1 MKTRAKEIS
10 SCVDAPVQFRMN
22 ESGLTWQYLHP
33 TRASSVRFEQILHA
47 AVFSGP
53 TDGGEPFHLL
63 GLLAARLICLD
74 GLRPDVLPLLES
86 SGAVPYRCGEHIML
100 EWSHRTVTTVAEVAR
115 MERRILSPLTLA
127 LWPKTAAPVPAQAL
141 HLTLPEPSR
150 QDGVL
155 YLGENASACT
165 PWGPGAMHTALHDLG
180 LALQNWL
187 VFHGFYT
194 DRTDLL
200 EQLASDQIAWWSQ
213 RLPGPLFAHCAGHF
227 PMSAVDRATWA
238 RHQTRQTLV
247 VKPAEE
253 PTDLDDHIEVPL
265 EDSETEHLLEQ
276 RDSAQGAGFDRSEL
290 AAALEVLKKE
300 HSSGMAGRTKR
311 QWIDQLRQ
319 LKLWLKGIN
328 PVTVVLIGWI
338 SHMCERGTIS
348 KNSPAVSTIQ
358 KYASLVLL
366 PLGEHLSRFEP
377 EPEDWD
383 ARDLLETYKTVMQH
397 ISRGTWAAG
406 RSALMSFQAYL
417 VDTFDTEQLHG
428 SLDGPLSKE
437 SGLEEGRP
445 SQQRIDAAASSY
457 ESRVIAHVVWPH
469 EVDWCVQACDGVPD
483 RRLGAIA
490 KVQFSIARE
499 CAVRYQ
505 DLSRLVAKNLCF
517 GHDVRG
523 PYCQIEVV
531 RNAKR
536 GSLKTVTS
544 QRHLCV
550 RNPDTLAVISDWL
563 ALRTDETPNTKA
575 YLFGEKNSDTDR
587 YRPAAVQSLLSRLLK
602 RATGCPDMRFHD
614 LRHSVISVA
623 VAEVLMSS
631 SRVDVS
637 LLEIISSAAGHA
649 SPYATLRNYSHLYE
663 QPLRLHLDIALTSG
677 VKGTSRDMA
686 ATFAGVGE
694 RYSAMKPNTL
704 VQMAKRRDLELSM
717 LWHTLIHEASQGMLC
732 EAASVPFE
740 WSEPASSTSLAR
752 TSTDLPVL
760 ALVDAIARKAE
771 GAEIATV
778 ARVAGLPLPLTI
790 KLFELLEVWLLDLY
804 RRQCPRKALRKAEQP
819 SLKELLVQMHIKP
832 EQTFRPM
839 WKKLSLHLQTTAA
852 REQMRG
858 SLKYWEQAGLGV
870 QLRLSKK
877 AEPRALIGLL
887 KCGGLGRQHL
897 RMVIQNAKDAT
908 GASCIKTKNYMLEL
922 FQQELG
928 VEPVTEQAQWRFK
941 GADVYL
947 RINPHENA
955 IRTGASSDATP
966 ALRAWLVAFKAR
978 LILDDL
984 E

>member
-1 MKTRAKEIS
+1 MKTRAKDIKS
-10 SCVDAPVQFRMN
+10 GTDAPVQFRMN
-22 ESGLTWQYLHP
+22 DSGLTWQYLHP

-53 TDGGEPFHLL
+53 SDGAEPFHLL

-86 SGAVPYRCGEHIML
+86 SEAVPYRCGEHIML
-100 EWSHRTVTTVAEVAR
+100 EWSHRSVTTVAEVAR

-127 LWPKTAAPVPAQAL
+127 LWPKAAAPAQAL
-141 HLTLPEPSR
+141 HLTPLEPSR
-150 QDGVL
+150 QDGVMQV
-155 YLGENASACT
+155 GENAIAGT
-165 PWGPGAMHTALHDLG
+165 PWMPGTMHTALHDLG

-187 VFHGFYT
+187 LFHGFYT
-194 DRTDLL
+194 DRSHLL

-247 VKPAEE
+247 VKPAAE
-253 PTDLDDHIEVPL
+253 PTDLDDHIEVPM
-265 EDSETEHLLEQ
+265 EDSDTEQLLEQ
-276 RDSAQGAGFDRSEL
+276 LDSAQGAGFDRSEL

-300 HSSGMAGRTKR
+300 HSSGIAGRTKR
-311 QWIDQLRQ
+311 QWIDHLRQ
-319 LKLWLKGIN
+319 LKLGLKGIN

-348 KNSPAVSTIQ
+348 KNSPAVRTIQ

-377 EPEDWD
+377 EPEEWD
-383 ARDLLETYKTVMQH
+383 VRDLLETYQAVMQR

-406 RSALMSFQAYL
+406 RSALLSFQAYL
-417 VDTFDTEQLHG
+417 VDTFDTEQILG
-428 SLDGPLSKE
+428 SIDGPPSKE
-437 SGLEEGRP
+437 SGVEEGRP

-469 EVDWCVQACDGVPD
+469 EVDWCVQACNGVPD

-505 DLSRLVAKNLCF
+505 DLSRLVVTNLSF
-517 GHDVRG
+517 AHDVRG

-531 RNAKR
+531 RKAKR
-536 GSLKTVTS
+536 GSLKTETS

-550 RNPDTLAVISDWL
+550 RDPDNLAVISDWL
-563 ALRTDETPNTKA
+563 ALRTDETPNSKA
-575 YLFGEKNSDTDR
+575 YLFGEKNSDTAR

-637 LLEIISSAAGHA
+637 LLEMISSTAGHA

-663 QPLRLHLDIALTSG
+663 HPLRLHLDIALTSG
-677 VKGTSRDMA
+677 VKATSRDMA
-686 ATFAGVGE
+686 ATFAGLGE

-740 WSEPASSTSLAR
+740 WSEPATSTSLAR

-790 KLFELLEVWLLDLY
+790 KLFELLEGWLLGLY
-804 RRQCPRKALRKAEQP
+804 RRQLPRKALRKAEQP
-819 SLKELLVQMHIKP
+819 SLKELLAQMHIKP

-870 QLRLSKK
+870 QLRLSKE